1 MALFIGNTL
10 AKTGIFDTGDA
21 EQAFH
26 PWWKTIQDYVCY
38 TAIIIGKFTAHN
50 EHANRFSVDLSCF
63 CKSRSNRICFLLISK
78 WFSRLFNQYL
88 FI

>member
-38 TAIIIGKFTAHN
+38 TAIIIGKFIAYE
-50 EHANRFSVDLSCF
+50 EHMN
-63 CKSRSNRICFLLISK
+63 
-78 WFSRLFNQYL
+78 
-88 FI
+88 